1 MSKNMSKSS
10 DDAMKGIELTD
21 FKSSG
26 PLLQQ
31 HTLPELD
38 LFLWVLHGTN
48 VSSNH
53 NFYPVETKFE
63 ALTFYSRPFEPI
75 NIDFLKSINTQ
86 GKTTCSLITGSCPII
101 PIVDKRKNKKYAFL
115 PPLFF
120 EVNEIDKIN
129 PLLPVSTDDGWVD
142 MGGPRMSSAMGL
154 YHIKLSRLGKDN
166 CVVKE
171 NTKILD
177 FDALL
182 ASFGDSRPQSYSTL
196 FKKVYDHCFRRGL
209 DPETCM
215 LGLYVC
221 QSSSFEYAKEYDLT
235 NVRGLI
241 PRRIETELSPAPI
254 FDRPPTENTDFKPYI
269 LSLPMVKP
277 IDITWKPLAK
287 MTSQGCALNVL
298 SYYGIIEQTRARE
311 EVTCLSLKGTSIFR
325 ILDYVYTYYS
335 QPGLKEGYPLLT
347 AEPYLILRYHIDI
360 GIQQIFT
367 YISAQTTPV
376 NQFFIFKLYREL
388 NRGSKLSQIGHT
400 VSIAVYEQNVYYID
414 PQAQGIVL
422 ITDRAT
428 FDINTYYPGTEPGKE
443 FKYVDIIFAWYKISS
458 VTFPS
463 IRYDFAGIINVRD
476 DGITYGGKKKTKK
489 HRRSKKKSKS
499 SKNKSKSYKIKGKKT
514 KLDPFEKMMRETDR
528 ANHVKSVLIIDDKV

>member
-1 MSKNMSKSS
+1 MS
-10 DDAMKGIELTD
+10 DAMEGIELTD

-86 GKTTCSLITGSCPII
+86 GKTTCSLITGSCPIV
-101 PIVDKRKNKKYAFL
+101 PIVDKIKDKKYAFL

-120 EVNEIDKIN
+120 EVNEIDKTN

-142 MGGPRMSSAMGL
+142 MGGTRMSSAVGL

-166 CVVKE
+166 CVVKQNE
-171 NTKILD
+171 KILD

-196 FKKVYDHCFRRGL
+196 FKKVYDHCGIIGL

-241 PRRIETELSPAPI
+241 PRHIDTDLSPAPI
-254 FDRPPTENTDFKPYI
+254 FREMPPTENTDFKPYI

-298 SYYGIIEQTRARE
+298 SYYGIMEQTRARE

-335 QPGLKEGYPLLT
+335 QPGLKELYPLLT

-367 YISAQTTPV
+367 YISAQTNPRE

-414 PQAQGIVL
+414 PQAQNIVN
-422 ITDRAT
+422 ITDPTT
-428 FDINTYYPGTEPGKE
+428 FNINSFYPAP
-443 FKYVDIIFAWYKISS
+443 FQFVDIIFAWYKISS
-458 VTFPS
+458 VVFPS
-463 IRYDFAGIINVRD
+463 INYMESNIINIRD
-476 DGITYGGKKKTKK
+476 PGITYGGKRKTKK

-499 SKNKSKSYKIKGKKT
+499 KKNKSKSYKIKIKVKRS
-514 KLDPFEKMMRETDR
+514 KLDPFEQMMRETDR